1 MTTSSS
7 RSSTIRSSMSNAV
20 RNTNTM
26 KDEFFLQQLASIP
39 MRARSGGRGRRR
51 RGRRTSTAAALAGMT
66 ALGDVGSRGGALGGD
81 VDGGG
86 ARGAR
91 AVGGAGERTAGGRK
105 GEGGRKLG
113 NIWGGGGLFSRGK
126 PPPGTKGPFV
136 PGGGFTRDKRP
147 PLLSRVVASPGTKGV
162 FGRAG
167 KIPSPWPT
175 FSPGWIYHPG
185 QKRPVFPCSRLML
198 CLFLFLFT
206 SLLKLAFIC

>member
-1 MTTSSS
+1 MFFLSCVPKEALAPDHSHSSIDS
-7 RSSTIRSSMSNAV
+7 NTIRSSMSNAV
-20 RNTNTM
+20 RNTNNTM
-26 KDEFFLQQLASIP
+26 KDEFFLQHLASIP

-51 RGRRTSTAAALAGMT
+51 RGRRTSTAAALAGTT

-113 NIWGGGGLFSRGK
+113 NIWGGLLSRVK
-126 PPPGTKGPFV
+126 PPPGTKG
-136 PGGGFTRDKRP
+136 D
-147 PLLSRVVASPGTKGV
+147 

-167 KIPSPWPT
+167 KIPSPRPT
-175 FSPGWIYHPG
+175 FSPG
-185 QKRPVFPCSRLML
+185 
-198 CLFLFLFT
+198 
-206 SLLKLAFIC
+206 

>member
-1 MTTSSS
+1 
-7 RSSTIRSSMSNAV
+7 MSNAV
-20 RNTNTM
+20 RNTNNTM

-51 RGRRTSTAAALAGMT
+51 RGRRTSTAAALAGTT

-113 NIWGGGGLFSRGK
+113 NIWGGLLSRVKPPPGRDKSPPLLSRVK

-136 PGGGFTRDKRP
+136 PGGGFTRDKRGFW
-147 PLLSRVVASPGTKGV
+147 A
-162 FGRAG
+162 GRENSQPAA
-167 KIPSPWPT
+167 
-175 FSPGWIYHPG
+175 H
-185 QKRPVFPCSRLML
+185 L
-198 CLFLFLFT
+198 
-206 SLLKLAFIC
+206 